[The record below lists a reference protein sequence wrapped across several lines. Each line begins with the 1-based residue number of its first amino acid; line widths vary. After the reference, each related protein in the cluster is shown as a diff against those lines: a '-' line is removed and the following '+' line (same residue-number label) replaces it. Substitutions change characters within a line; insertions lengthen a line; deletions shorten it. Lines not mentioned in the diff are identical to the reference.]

1 MARPGA
7 DVNTVDHLLA
17 RRGKVACVELL
28 HAWQVLALSSTN
40 LVVPVRTK
48 LASRTTRLMGWKV
61 RHHHFLSSRSVS
73 LRGPRYP
80 RDTLL
85 PSLYLQPNFARNGH
99 CARQG
104 DGAELSRW
112 PWTAGPRAAEG
123 AGARE
128 LRLKCAP
135 GWVGRC
141 MIAGRCVGVCMER
154 HGQRMRSG
162 CYLGLAARPFYTPAC
177 ASEVRFAPPAPT
189 QHTLGLQNTKIHM
202 KRCGL

>member
-1 MARPGA
+1 MNTITNI
-7 DVNTVDHLLA
+7 DEEIIVNYLKSWA
-17 RRGKVACVELL
+17 PELREER
-28 HAWQVLALSSTN
+28 AL
-40 LVVPVRTK
+40 
-48 LASRTTRLMGWKV
+48 
-61 RHHHFLSSRSVS
+61 
-73 LRGPRYP
+73 
-80 RDTLL
+80 
-85 PSLYLQPNFARNGH
+85 
-99 CARQG
+99 CQG
-104 DGAELSRW
+104 DGVELSRW